1 MAEVHAA
8 PEPAY
13 TVTSYDCKEHLADIN
28 RLADQVANEQ
38 EKLLSPYDP
47 PDFNYLTRFQ
57 RKRFIKPFDYRVM
70 PWTSG
75 CTRDGAK
82 ISVRH
87 YVVQMTDGDKEIVGW
102 LLAERKKRFNQTY
115 IYLSEISTI
124 RVRSSS
130 YRGVADA
137 LLTKLKQD
145 AEADREVAFVFLYPL
160 RTELEDVYR
169 RRGYSTYK
177 ELTASNQYPTVRH
190 MFMLTPEHTGKDIPM
205 KLMDALKAD
214 ADTTRDPIAKATVIA
229 NDGAAKKVEGA
240 AELAAFFKSGL
251 ARTLKTL
258 PPLMDEVRN
267 ALDNIQLFVEAGD
280 AMTKEQEVYSL
291 LEVVRSVPTKL
302 PMFKYQLAVPTRKNP
317 AGIPTGGRRRT
328 RRRKTRRRL
337 THKRKHKRV

>member
-1 MAEVHAA
+1 MAEVPAP

-13 TVTSYDCKEHLADIN
+13 TVTSYDCKDHLADIN
-28 RLADQVANEQ
+28 RLAEQVANEQ

-75 CTRDGAK
+75 CTRDYAK

-160 RTELEDVYR
+160 RTELEAVYR
-169 RRGYSTYK
+169 KRGYFSYK
-177 ELTASNQYPTVRH
+177 ELTRSNQYLTVRH
-190 MFMLTPEHTGKDIPM
+190 MFMLSPGRTGKDIPM
-205 KLMDALKAD
+205 KLMDALNAGAD
-214 ADTTRDPIAKATVIA
+214 SRREPIANATVIA
-229 NDGAAKKVEGA
+229 NNGAAKKVEGA

-251 ARTLKTL
+251 GRTLKTL
-258 PPLMDEVRN
+258 PPLIDELRN
-267 ALDNIQLFVEAGD
+267 ALDNIQLFVEAGEP
-280 AMTKEQEVYSL
+280 MTKEQEVYSL

-302 PMFKYQLAVPTRKNP
+302 PMFKYQLAPPTRNNR
-317 AGIPTGGRRRT
+317 AGIPTGGRRRRT
-328 RRRKTRRRL
+328 RRSTKKGKYRR
-337 THKRKHKRV
+337 V

>member
-1 MAEVHAA
+1 MAEVPAA

-13 TVTSYDCKEHLADIN
+13 TVTSYDCKDHLADIN

-38 EKLLSPYDP
+38 DKHRSPYDP

-57 RKRFIKPFDYRVM
+57 KARFIKPFDYRVM

-75 CTRDGAK
+75 CTRNDAK

-87 YVVQMTDGDKEIVGW
+87 YVVQMTDEPNEIVGW

-160 RTELEDVYR
+160 RPELEPVYEK
-169 RRGYSTYK
+169 RGYSSYK
-177 ELTASNQYPTVRH
+177 KLTGSNQYLDVRH
-190 MFMLTPEHTGKDIPM
+190 MFMLTPGHTARDIPTN
-205 KLMDALKAD
+205 LMLALKAG
-214 ADTTRDPIAKATVIA
+214 ADVTRDPIAKATEIA
-229 NDGAAKKVEGA
+229 NKGVVNKVKGA

-251 ARTLKTL
+251 GRTLKTL
-258 PPLMDEVRN
+258 PPLMDELRN
-267 ALDNIQLFVEAGD
+267 ALDNIQLFAEETD
-280 AMTKEQEVYSL
+280 EPMTEEQKVYSL
-291 LEVVRSVPTKL
+291 LEVVRSVSTNI
-302 PMFKYQLAVPTRKNP
+302 PMPAGVPSNFRKGGRSTRKHKRRARPTRS
-317 AGIPTGGRRRT
+317 A
-328 RRRKTRRRL
+328 RKTRRR
-337 THKRKHKRV
+337 HK